1 MRSMTKYE
9 WDEQFYRE
17 LVIDYNYRFPK
28 FMEINYPN
36 PTEETNNEEGQL
48 WTAKYYR
55 RLLIMSS
62 TLYLEDC

>member
-1 MRSMTKYE
+1 MRTMTNYQ

-48 WTAKYYR
+48 
-55 RLLIMSS
+55 
-62 TLYLEDC
+62 

>member
-36 PTEETNNEEGQL
+36 PTDETNNQEGQL
-48 WTAKYYR
+48 
-55 RLLIMSS
+55 
-62 TLYLEDC
+62 

>member
-48 WTAKYYR
+48 
-55 RLLIMSS
+55 
-62 TLYLEDC
+62 